1 MAEVYS
7 QILKHGLQASY
18 DALQTKDA
26 NVLYFCTDTQKIYK
40 GDVDFSNNIIV
51 AATKPATP
59 VAGKVYVLADTDTVE
74 VYVNGAWKVVSYPT
88 VTSIDVNS
96 DDKHVA
102 TAKAIYDAIQD
113 AIADLA
119 GSADTVKAI
128 GAGTTDG
135 FIEVTKGDDS
145 KAEFSVPGV
154 VTTPTWD
161 ATARKLTLPVTGGT
175 TVEVNIGKDIFVDS
189 TADNKYNP
197 ETGNIEIYLN
207 DGEGGEPTM
216 ISVPASAL
224 VDVYEGDDTN
234 SAKVTVGEDN
244 VIKVDVVVDPVEGNA
259 LVLTETGLKVDLSA
273 YAKSADVQDQID
285 AVSEVANA
293 ADTLSKAN
301 QTAIGILNGDAS
313 TEGSVDYKVAAA
325 KSVIDTNISDLTK
338 QVETNTAN
346 IATNTENIAALAAA
360 TTQWGTF

>member
-51 AATKPATP
+51 AATKPAAP

-135 FIEVTKGDDS
+135 SVEVTKGDAVVVGNTSTSTVTISAKDANDTQLS
-145 KAEFSVPGV
+145 TASFDV
-154 VTTPTWD
+154 VTYGE
-161 ATARKLTLPVTGGT
+161 ATAEANGLMSKEDKAKLDSYEIVTT
-175 TVEVNIGKDIFVDS
+175 EEIEALFAPAEV
-189 TADNKYNP
+189 
-197 ETGNIEIYLN
+197 
-207 DGEGGEPTM
+207 
-216 ISVPASAL
+216 
-224 VDVYEGDDTN
+224 
-234 SAKVTVGEDN
+234 
-244 VIKVDVVVDPVEGNA
+244 
-259 LVLTETGLKVDLSA
+259 TE
-273 YAKSADVQDQID
+273 
-285 AVSEVANA
+285 
-293 ADTLSKAN
+293 
-301 QTAIGILNGDAS
+301 
-313 TEGSVDYKVAAA
+313 
-325 KSVIDTNISDLTK
+325 
-338 QVETNTAN
+338 
-346 IATNTENIAALAAA
+346 
-360 TTQWGTF
+360 